1 MYMYVYIRR
10 CVCAREGLTDSLVV
24 GQSVEDNLLC
34 FAADLML
41 PPLHVR
47 DGVGPSPH
55 IDSHHVHHKAWEGGG
70 EREKEREREEGR
82 EEQDETAQR
91 VALIYVIK
99 TLYATRNHQAGTH
112 EEKLGNIFREP

>member
-1 MYMYVYIRR
+1 MYTCTCM
-10 CVCAREGLTDSLVV
+10 CAREGLTDSLVV

-55 IDSHHVHHKAWEGGG
+55 VASHHVHHEAWDGGEERRDGGKG
-70 EREKEREREEGR
+70 EREGGGR
-82 EEQDETAQR
+82 EEQDEVAQS
-91 VALIYVIK
+91 
-99 TLYATRNHQAGTH
+99 
-112 EEKLGNIFREP
+112 